1 MGRTK
6 YPLAFRLTLKV
17 LLLFAPSAWAQVD
30 VGDYTVSGSAE
41 IGGLPRTFTG
51 DKAKFEEYRDI
62 PETVI
67 VPQLQLMIGGKK
79 EDYYLNF
86 NATEVGRSDQ
96 LYNLRVGRYGLVE
109 LEFQWDQIPHIFSL
123 DTARTPYSRDGG
135 GGIFTLPSKPTSTAG
150 PAVRDWVNG
159 AANPVDLKLFNGI
172 GRFNVR
178 YTPTPGWTF
187 TGSYW
192 SNNNSGKR
200 AFGAL
205 FGTSPGSY
213 NITEL
218 TEPISYQT
226 NNIEL
231 GGEYAGNGWTLG
243 LKYTGSLFHNNIST
257 LVWDN
262 PINLTGVGNAC
273 VNTPTY
279 QTNGTGGPCRG
290 RMDLYPS
297 NQAHTF
303 SMTGTAALPMKTQF
317 LGTVSYG
324 WRLQD
329 DHFLPFTIN
338 PTIAQ
343 PRISASNLDGDVRP
357 LMVNATFVNRS
368 FDKLDLK
375 AYYRLYDYDNRSKHV
390 SLPDGYIKLDSN
402 PPVIPGLV
410 TFPYAYS
417 RQNMGADAGYTFS
430 KWLTGKFSYG
440 WERMHR
446 ERREVLNSDEFNVGP
461 TIDIK
466 PSPWALFR
474 ASYRHY
480 WRNAPEYDAGRQV
493 VIETAETPED
503 IREARLE
510 ALRKFD
516 EAARHRDKV
525 SLFGQYS
532 FTEQLTFHSGFE
544 LTSDRYPNSEIG
556 VQNDF
561 DYSPSVGFNY
571 LPLEWLKFFGNY
583 NWERFDWKLNAVQR
597 SDPTQTP
604 QTDPS
609 RLWVSRGRD
618 QIHTLTLGS
627 DVEIIKNLLGFR
639 VQYGFSDGRSD
650 VRASGS
656 TCSGCTQATNYP
668 TIKNQWHEL
677 LTRLE
682 YQVHKNVALNVG
694 YYFNHA
700 TENDFGVDIM
710 KPWMGDVDTG
720 ANVQRS
726 IFLGDQIK
734 GPFTAHVGYFT
745 VKFKF

>member
-1 MGRTK
+1 MNWTRRLLR
-6 YPLAFRLTLKV
+6 LATFSFHLV
-17 LLLFAPSAWAQVD
+17 AAPFVSAQVD
-30 VGDYTVSGSAE
+30 IGDLTISGGAE
-41 IGGLPRTFTG
+41 VGGLPRTFTG

-62 PETVI
+62 PESVI
-67 VPQLQLMIGGKK
+67 VPQLQLLIGGKK

-96 LYNLRVGRYGLVE
+96 MYSLRVGRYGLVDM
-109 LEFQWDQIPHIFSL
+109 EFSWDQIPHVFSL
-123 DTARTPYSRDGG
+123 DTARTPYGRPGG
-135 GGIFTLPSKPTSTAG
+135 GGTFTLPSKPTTTAG
-150 PAVRDWVNG
+150 TDVRDWVNG
-159 AANPVDLKLFNGI
+159 AANSVDLKLFNGI

-187 TGSYW
+187 TGTYW

-243 LKYTGSLFHNNIST
+243 LKYTGSFFHNNIST

-262 PINLTGVGNAC
+262 PINLTGVGSAC
-273 VNTPTY
+273 VDTPTY

-303 SMTGTAALPMKTQF
+303 GLTGTAALPMKTQF

-343 PRISASNLDGDVRP
+343 PRISATSLDGDVRP
-357 LMVNATFVNRS
+357 LVVNTTFVNRY

-375 AYYRLYDYDNRSKHV
+375 AYYRLYDYDNRSKRV
-390 SLPDGYIKLDSN
+390 SLPDGYIKNDSN
-402 PPVIPGLV
+402 PPVVPDLV

-417 RQNMGADAGYTFS
+417 RQNIGMDAGYTFA

-446 ERREVLNSDEFNVGP
+446 EQREVLSSDEFNVGP
-461 TIDIK
+461 TFDIK

-480 WRNAPEYDAGRQV
+480 WRNAPDYDAGRQV
-493 VIETAETPED
+493 VIETDETRED

-525 SLFGQYS
+525 SLYGQY
-532 FTEQLTFHSGFE
+532 TVWEQLTLNSGFDV
-544 LTSDRYPNSEIG
+544 TSDRYPNSEIG

-561 DYSPSVGFNY
+561 NYSPSVGFNY
-571 LPLEWLKFFGNY
+571 SPLEWLKFFGNY

-597 SDPTQTP
+597 SDATQTP

-618 QIHTLTLGS
+618 QIHTFSLGS
-627 DVEIIKNLLGFR
+627 DIELIKNLLGLR
-639 VQYGFSDGRSD
+639 IQYGFSDGRSD

-682 YQVHKNVALNVG
+682 YRVHKNIAFNVG

-745 VKFKF
+745 VKFRF

>member
-1 MGRTK
+1 MKRSRTCC
-6 YPLAFRLTLKV
+6 AIWTLGA
-17 LLLFAPSAWAQVD
+17 LFFGASASWAQVE
-30 VGDYTVSGSAE
+30 VGDLTISGGAE
-41 IGGLPRTFTG
+41 VGGLPRTFTG
-51 DKAKFEEYRDI
+51 NKSKFEEYRDI
-62 PETVI
+62 PESVI
-67 VPQLQLMIGGKK
+67 VPQLQLIIGGKK

-86 NATEVGRSDQ
+86 NANEVGRNDQ
-96 LYNLRVGRYGLVE
+96 SYSLRVGRYGLVD
-109 LEFQWDQIPHIFSL
+109 LEFLWDQIPHIFSL
-123 DTARTPYSRDGG
+123 DTARTPYLRGGG
-135 GGIFTLPSKPTSTAG
+135 GGIFTLPSKPSSTAG
-150 PAVRDWVNG
+150 PAVRDWVNST
-159 AANPVDLKLFNGI
+159 ADPVDLKLFNGI
-172 GRFNVR
+172 GRFNIR

-279 QTNGTGGPCRG
+279 QTNGTGGPCQG

-303 SMTGTAALPMKTQF
+303 SLTGTAALPMKTQF

-329 DHFLPFTIN
+329 DRFLPFTIN

-343 PRISASNLDGDVRP
+343 PRISATNLDGDVRP
-357 LMVNATFVNRS
+357 LMVNTTFVNRY
-368 FDKLDLK
+368 FDNLDLK
-375 AYYRLYDYDNRSKHV
+375 AYYRLYDYDNRSKRV
-390 SLPDGYIKLDSN
+390 SLPDGFVRLDSN
-402 PPVIPGLV
+402 APVDPGLI

-417 RQNMGADAGYTFS
+417 KQNVGMDAGYNFA
-430 KWLTGKFSYG
+430 KWLSGKLSYG

-446 ERREVLNSDEFNVGP
+446 ERREVLNSDEFRLGP
-461 TIDIK
+461 TFDIK

-474 ASYRHY
+474 ASYSHY

-493 VIETAETPED
+493 VIETAESPED

-525 SLFGQYS
+525 SLYGQYT
-532 FTEQLTFHSGFE
+532 FWEQLTVHSGFDV
-544 LTSDRYPNSEIG
+544 TSDRYPNSEIG

-561 DYSPSVGFNY
+561 DYSPSVGFTY
-571 LPLEWLKFFGNY
+571 SPLEWLKFFGNY
-583 NWERFDWKLNAVQR
+583 NWERFDWKLNAMQR
-597 SDPTQTP
+597 SATTQTP
-604 QTDPS
+604 QTDS
-609 RLWVSRGRD
+609 ARLWVSRGRD
-618 QIHTLTLGS
+618 QIHTFSLGS
-627 DVEIIKNLLGFR
+627 DVEIIKNLLAFR
-639 VQYGFSDGRSD
+639 IQYGFSDGRSD

-677 LTRLE
+677 LGRLE
-682 YQVHKNVALNVG
+682 YQVHKNIALNVG

-745 VKFKF
+745 VKLRF

>member
-1 MGRTK
+1 
-6 YPLAFRLTLKV
+6 
-17 LLLFAPSAWAQVD
+17 
-30 VGDYTVSGSAE
+30 
-41 IGGLPRTFTG
+41 
-51 DKAKFEEYRDI
+51 
-62 PETVI
+62 
-67 VPQLQLMIGGKK
+67 LQLIIGGKK

-86 NATEVGRSDQ
+86 NANEVGRNDQ
-96 LYNLRVGRYGLVE
+96 SYSLRVGRYGLVDM
-109 LEFQWDQIPHIFSL
+109 EFSWDQIPHIFSL
-123 DTARTPYSRDGG
+123 DQARTPYGRPGG
-135 GGIFTLPSKPTSTAG
+135 GGTFTLPSKPTTTAG
-150 PAVRDWVNG
+150 TNVRDWVNG

-187 TGSYW
+187 TGTYW

-279 QTNGTGGPCRG
+279 QTNGTGGPCQG

-303 SMTGTAALPMKTQF
+303 SLTGTAALPMKTQF

-329 DHFLPFTIN
+329 DRFLPFTIN

-343 PRISASNLDGDVRP
+343 PRISATNLDGDVRP
-357 LMVNATFVNRS
+357 LMVNTTFVNRY
-368 FDKLDLK
+368 FDNLDLK
-375 AYYRLYDYDNRSKHV
+375 AYYRLYDYDNRSKRV
-390 SLPDGYIKLDSN
+390 SLPDGFIRLDSN
-402 PPVIPGLV
+402 AAVDPGLI

-417 RQNMGADAGYTFS
+417 KQNIGMDAGYNFA
-430 KWLTGKFSYG
+430 KWLSGKLSYG

-446 ERREVLNSDEFNVGP
+446 ERREVLNSDEFSLGP
-461 TIDIK
+461 TFDIK

-493 VIETAETPED
+493 VIETAETPEE

-525 SLFGQYS
+525 SLFGQY
-532 FTEQLTFHSGFE
+532 TVWEQLTFHSGFE
-544 LTSDRYPNSEIG
+544 VTSDRYPNSEIG

-561 DYSPSVGFNY
+561 NYSPSVGFTY
-571 LPLEWLKFFGNY
+571 VPLEWLKFFGNY
-583 NWERFDWKLNAVQR
+583 NWERFDWKLRAMQR
-597 SDPTQTP
+597 SATTQTP
-604 QTDPS
+604 ETDPS
-609 RLWVSRGRD
+609 RIWLSRGRD
-618 QIHTLTLGS
+618 QIHTFSLGS
-627 DVEIIKNLLGFR
+627 DIEIIKNLLGFR
-639 VQYGFSDGRSD
+639 IQYGFSDGRSD

-656 TCSGCTQATNYP
+656 TCAGCTVATNYP

-677 LTRLE
+677 LARLE
-682 YQVHKNVALNVG
+682 YQVHKNLALNVG

-745 VKFKF
+745 VKVKF

>member
-1 MGRTK
+1 M
-6 YPLAFRLTLKV
+6 LISLT
-17 LLLFAPSAWAQVD
+17 WAQVD
-30 VGDYTVSGSAE
+30 VGDLTISGSAE
-41 IGGLPRTFTG
+41 VGGLPRTFKG
-51 DKAKFEEYRDI
+51 DKAWFEQYRDI
-62 PETVI
+62 PESVI
-67 VPQLQLMIGGKK
+67 VPQLQLLIGGKK

-86 NATEVGRSDQ
+86 NAVEVGRHDQ
-96 LYNLRVGRYGLVE
+96 GYNLRVGRYGLVDM
-109 LEFQWDQIPHIFSL
+109 EFSWDQIPHIFSL
-123 DTARTPYSRDGG
+123 DTARTPYGRPGG
-135 GGIFTLPSKPTSTAG
+135 GGTFTLPSKPTTTAG
-150 PAVRDWVNG
+150 TDVRDWVNG

-172 GRFNVR
+172 GRFNLR

-187 TGSYW
+187 TGTYW

-205 FGTSPGSY
+205 FGTSPGSF

-226 NNIEL
+226 NNIEF

-243 LKYTGSLFHNNIST
+243 VKYTGSFFHNNTST

-329 DHFLPFTIN
+329 DRFLPFTIN

-343 PRISASNLDGDVRP
+343 PRISATNLDGDVRP
-357 LMVNATFVNRS
+357 LMVNTTLVNRY

-375 AYYRLYDYDNRSKHV
+375 AYYRLYDYDNRSKRV
-390 SLPDGYIKLDSN
+390 SLPDGYIRNDSN
-402 PPVIPGLV
+402 PPVVPDLV

-417 RQNMGADAGYTFS
+417 RQNMGMDAAYTFA

-446 ERREVLNSDEFNVGP
+446 DRREVLTSDEFNVGP
-461 TIDIK
+461 TFDIK

-480 WRNAPEYDAGRQV
+480 WRNDPEYDAGRQV

-525 SLFGQYS
+525 SLYGQY
-532 FTEQLTFHSGFE
+532 TVWEQLTLHSGFE

-571 LPLEWLKFFGNY
+571 SPLEWLKFFGNY
-583 NWERFDWKLNAVQR
+583 NWERFDWKLSAMQR
-597 SDPTQTP
+597 SATTQTP
-604 QTDPS
+604 QSDPS

-618 QIHTLTLGS
+618 QIHTFSLGS
-627 DVEIIKNLLGFR
+627 DIELIKNLLGFR
-639 VQYGFSDGRSD
+639 IQYGFSDGRSE
-650 VRASGS
+650 VHASGS

-682 YQVHKNVALNVG
+682 YQVHKNIAFNVG

-726 IFLGDQIK
+726 IFLGDQVK
-734 GPFTAHVGYFT
+734 GPFTAHVGFVT
-745 VKFKF
+745 LRFKF

>member
-1 MGRTK
+1 
-6 YPLAFRLTLKV
+6 
-17 LLLFAPSAWAQVD
+17 
-30 VGDYTVSGSAE
+30 
-41 IGGLPRTFTG
+41 
-51 DKAKFEEYRDI
+51 
-62 PETVI
+62 
-67 VPQLQLMIGGKK
+67 
-79 EDYYLNF
+79 
-86 NATEVGRSDQ
+86 
-96 LYNLRVGRYGLVE
+96 
-109 LEFQWDQIPHIFSL
+109 
-123 DTARTPYSRDGG
+123 
-135 GGIFTLPSKPTSTAG
+135 
-150 PAVRDWVNG
+150 
-159 AANPVDLKLFNGI
+159 
-172 GRFNVR
+172 
-178 YTPTPGWTF
+178 
-187 TGSYW
+187 
-192 SNNNSGKR
+192 
-200 AFGAL
+200 
-205 FGTSPGSY
+205 
-213 NITEL
+213 
-218 TEPISYQT
+218 
-226 NNIEL
+226 
-231 GGEYAGNGWTLG
+231 
-243 LKYTGSLFHNNIST
+243 
-257 LVWDN
+257 
-262 PINLTGVGNAC
+262 
-273 VNTPTY
+273 
-279 QTNGTGGPCRG
+279 
-290 RMDLYPS
+290 
-297 NQAHTF
+297 
-303 SMTGTAALPMKTQF
+303 
-317 LGTVSYG
+317 
-324 WRLQD
+324 
-329 DHFLPFTIN
+329 
-338 PTIAQ
+338 
-343 PRISASNLDGDVRP
+343 
-357 LMVNATFVNRS
+357 
-368 FDKLDLK
+368 
-375 AYYRLYDYDNRSKHV
+375 
-390 SLPDGYIKLDSN
+390 
-402 PPVIPGLV
+402 
-410 TFPYAYS
+410 
-417 RQNMGADAGYTFS
+417 
-430 KWLTGKFSYG
+430 
-440 WERMHR
+440 
-446 ERREVLNSDEFNVGP
+446 
-461 TIDIK
+461 
-466 PSPWALFR
+466 LFR

-583 NWERFDWKLNAVQR
+583 NWERFDWKLNAMQR
-597 SDPTQTP
+597 SDTTQTS
-604 QTDPS
+604 QSDPS

-627 DVEIIKNLLGFR
+627 DIEIIKNLLGFR
-639 VQYGFSDGRSD
+639 IQYGFSDGRSD

-682 YQVHKNVALNVG
+682 YQVHKNIALNVG

>member
-1 MGRTK
+1 MKRSRTFCC
-6 YPLAFRLTLKV
+6 AIWTLGA
-17 LLLFAPSAWAQVD
+17 LFFGASASWAQVE
-30 VGDYTVSGSAE
+30 VGDLTISGGAE
-41 IGGLPRTFTG
+41 VGGLPRTFTG
-51 DKAKFEEYRDI
+51 DKSKFEEYRDI
-62 PETVI
+62 PESVI
-67 VPQLQLMIGGKK
+67 VPQLQLIIGGKK

-96 LYNLRVGRYGLVE
+96 LYNLRAGRYGLVE

-123 DTARTPYSRDGG
+123 DTARTPYARDGG
-135 GGIFTLPSKPTSTAG
+135 GGIFTLPSKPTTTAG
-150 PAVRDWVNG
+150 TAVRDWVNG

-273 VNTPTY
+273 VDTPTY

-329 DHFLPFTIN
+329 DRFLPFTIN

-343 PRISASNLDGDVRP
+343 PRISASSLDGDVRP
-357 LMVNATFVNRS
+357 LMVNTTFVNRY

-375 AYYRLYDYDNRSKHV
+375 AYYRLYDYDNRSKRV
-390 SLPDGYIKLDSN
+390 SLPDGYVRLDSN
-402 PPVIPGLV
+402 APVDPGLV

-417 RQNMGADAGYTFS
+417 RQNTGMDAGYTFS

-583 NWERFDWKLNAVQR
+583 NWERFDWKLNAMQR
-597 SDPTQTP
+597 SDTTQTS
-604 QTDPS
+604 QSDPS

-627 DVEIIKNLLGFR
+627 DIEIIKNLLGFR
-639 VQYGFSDGRSD
+639 IQYGFSDGRSD

-682 YQVHKNVALNVG
+682 YQVHKNIALNVG

>member
-1 MGRTK
+1 MKRSKISCCAIWTFG
-6 YPLAFRLTLKV
+6 A
-17 LLLFAPSAWAQVD
+17 LFFSVSLSWAQVE
-30 VGDYTVSGSAE
+30 VGDLTISGGAE

-62 PETVI
+62 PESVI
-67 VPQLQLMIGGKK
+67 VPQLQLIIGGKK

-86 NATEVGRSDQ
+86 NAVEVGRHDQ
-96 LYNLRVGRYGLVE
+96 GYNLRVGRYGLVDM
-109 LEFQWDQIPHIFSL
+109 EFSWDQIPHIFSL
-123 DTARTPYSRDGG
+123 DTARTPYGRPGG
-135 GGIFTLPSKPTSTAG
+135 GGIFTLPSKPTTTAG
-150 PAVRDWVNG
+150 TAVRDWVNG
-159 AANPVDLKLFNGI
+159 AAQPVDLTLFNGI

-187 TGSYW
+187 TGTYW

-243 LKYTGSLFHNNIST
+243 LKYTGSFFHNNIST

-273 VNTPTY
+273 VDTPTY

-329 DHFLPFTIN
+329 DRFLPFTIN

-357 LMVNATFVNRS
+357 LMINTSFVNRY
-368 FDKLDLK
+368 FNNLDLK
-375 AYYRLYDYDNRSKHV
+375 AYYRLYDYDNRSKRV

-402 PPVIPGLV
+402 APVVPDLV

-417 RQNMGADAGYTFS
+417 RQNMGADAAYTFS

-461 TIDIK
+461 TLDIK

-493 VIETAETPED
+493 VIETGETPED

-532 FTEQLTFHSGFE
+532 FTEQLTLHSGFE
-544 LTSDRYPNSEIG
+544 MTSDRYPNSEMG

-571 LPLEWLKFFGNY
+571 TPLEWLKFFGNY

-609 RLWVSRGRD
+609 RRWVSRGRD
-618 QIHTLTLGS
+618 QIHTLTWGS
-627 DVEIIKNLLGFR
+627 DIELIKNLLGLR
-639 VQYGFSDGRSD
+639 IQYGFSDGRSD

-682 YQVHKNVALNVG
+682 YQVHKNIAFNVG

-745 VKFKF
+745 VKFRF

>member
-1 MGRTK
+1 MKGIKRGCCFFTFAL
-6 YPLAFRLTLKV
+6 Y
-17 LLLFAPSAWAQVD
+17 LFAASLTWAQVD
-30 VGDYTVSGSAE
+30 VGDLTISGSAE
-41 IGGLPRTFTG
+41 VGGLPRTFKG
-51 DKAKFEEYRDI
+51 DKAWFEQYRDI
-62 PETVI
+62 PESVI
-67 VPQLQLMIGGKK
+67 VPQLQLLIGGKK

-86 NATEVGRSDQ
+86 NAVEVGRHDQ
-96 LYNLRVGRYGLVE
+96 GYNLRVGRYGLVD
-109 LEFQWDQIPHIFSL
+109 LEFSWDQIPHIFSL
-123 DTARTPYSRDGG
+123 DTARTPYGRPGG
-135 GGIFTLPSKPTSTAG
+135 GGTFTLPSKPTTTAG
-150 PAVRDWVNG
+150 TAVRDWVNTT
-159 AANPVDLKLFNGI
+159 ANPVDLKLFNGI

-187 TGSYW
+187 TGTYW

-205 FGTSPGSY
+205 FGSSPGSF

-226 NNIEL
+226 NNIEF

-243 LKYTGSLFHNNIST
+243 LRYTGSFFHNNTST

-329 DHFLPFTIN
+329 DRFLPFTIN

-343 PRISASNLDGDVRP
+343 PRISATNLDGDVRP
-357 LMVNATFVNRS
+357 LMVNATLVNRY

-375 AYYRLYDYDNRSKHV
+375 AYYRLYDYDNRSKRV
-390 SLPDGYIKLDSN
+390 SLPDGYIRNDSN
-402 PPVIPGLV
+402 PPVVPDLV

-417 RQNMGADAGYTFS
+417 RQNMGMDAAYTFA

-446 ERREVLNSDEFNVGP
+446 ERREVLTSDEFNVGP
-461 TIDIK
+461 TFDIK

-525 SLFGQYS
+525 SLYGQY
-532 FTEQLTFHSGFE
+532 TVWEQLTLHSGFE

-556 VQNDF
+556 VQNDY

-571 LPLEWLKFFGNY
+571 SPLEWLKFFGNY
-583 NWERFDWKLNAVQR
+583 NWERFDWKLNAMQR
-597 SDPTQTP
+597 SATTQTP
-604 QTDPS
+604 QSDPS

-618 QIHTLTLGS
+618 QIHTFSLGS
-627 DVEIIKNLLGFR
+627 DIELIKNLLGFR
-639 VQYGFSDGRSD
+639 IQYGFSDGRSE
-650 VRASGS
+650 VHASGS

-682 YQVHKNVALNVG
+682 YQVHKNIAFNVG

-726 IFLGDQIK
+726 IFLGDKVK
-734 GPFTAHVGYFT
+734 GPFTAHVGFVT
-745 VKFKF
+745 LRFKF

>member
-1 MGRTK
+1 MNGIKRGCWFFIF
-6 YPLAFRLTLKV
+6 AFC
-17 LLLFAPSAWAQVD
+17 LFAASLAWAQVD
-30 VGDYTVSGSAE
+30 VGDLTISGGAE
-41 IGGLPRTFTG
+41 IGGLPRTFKG
-51 DKAKFEEYRDI
+51 DKAWFEQYRDI
-62 PETVI
+62 PESVI
-67 VPQLQLMIGGKK
+67 VPQLQLLIGGKK

-86 NATEVGRSDQ
+86 NAVEVGRHDQ
-96 LYNLRVGRYGLVE
+96 GYNLRVGRYGLVDM
-109 LEFQWDQIPHIFSL
+109 EFSWDQIPHIFSL
-123 DTARTPYSRDGG
+123 DTARTPYGRPGG
-135 GGIFTLPSKPTSTAG
+135 GGTFTLPSKPTTTAG
-150 PAVRDWVNG
+150 TDVRDWVNG

-187 TGSYW
+187 TGTYW

-205 FGTSPGSY
+205 FGTSPGSF

-226 NNIEL
+226 NNIEF

-243 LKYTGSLFHNNIST
+243 LKYTGSLFHNNTST

-303 SMTGTAALPMKTQF
+303 SLTGTAALPMKTQF

-329 DHFLPFTIN
+329 DRFLPFTIN

-343 PRISASNLDGDVRP
+343 PRISATNLDGDVRP
-357 LMVNATFVNRS
+357 LMVNATLVNRY

-375 AYYRLYDYDNRSKHV
+375 AYYRLYDYDNRSKRV
-390 SLPDGYIKLDSN
+390 SLPDGYIRNDSN
-402 PPVIPGLV
+402 PPVVPDLV

-417 RQNMGADAGYTFS
+417 RQNMGMDAAYTFA

-446 ERREVLNSDEFNVGP
+446 DRREVLTSDEFNVGP
-461 TIDIK
+461 TFDIK

-480 WRNAPEYDAGRQV
+480 WRNDPEYDAGRQV

-525 SLFGQYS
+525 SLYGQY
-532 FTEQLTFHSGFE
+532 TVWEQLTLHSGFE

-571 LPLEWLKFFGNY
+571 SPLEWLKFFGNY
-583 NWERFDWKLNAVQR
+583 NWERFDWKLNAMQR
-597 SDPTQTP
+597 SATTQTP
-604 QTDPS
+604 QSDPS

-618 QIHTLTLGS
+618 QIHTFSLGS
-627 DVEIIKNLLGFR
+627 DIELIKNLLGFR
-639 VQYGFSDGRSD
+639 IQYGFSDGRSE
-650 VRASGS
+650 VHASGS

-682 YQVHKNVALNVG
+682 YQVHKNIAFNVG

-726 IFLGDQIK
+726 IFLGDQVK
-734 GPFTAHVGYFT
+734 GPFTAHVGFVT
-745 VKFKF
+745 LRFKF

>member
-1 MGRTK
+1 MKGIKRG
-6 YPLAFRLTLKV
+6 YYFLIFALY
-17 LLLFAPSAWAQVD
+17 LFATSLTWAQVD
-30 VGDYTVSGSAE
+30 VGDLTISGSAE
-41 IGGLPRTFTG
+41 VGGLPRTLKG
-51 DKAKFEEYRDI
+51 DKAWFEQYRDI
-62 PETVI
+62 PESVI
-67 VPQLQLMIGGKK
+67 VPQLQLLIGGKK

-86 NATEVGRSDQ
+86 NATELGRNDQ
-96 LYNLRVGRYGLVE
+96 SYSLRVGRYGLVD
-109 LEFQWDQIPHIFSL
+109 LEFVWEEIPHIFSL
-123 DTARTPYSRDGG
+123 GVARTPYGRDGG
-135 GGIFTLPSKPTSTAG
+135 GGTFTLPSKPTTTG
-150 PAVRDWVNG
+150 GTDVRDWVNTT
-159 AANPVDLKLFNGI
+159 AHPVDLKLFNGI

-178 YTPTPGWTF
+178 YTPTPGWTL

-205 FGTSPGSY
+205 FGTSPGSF

-262 PINLTGVGNAC
+262 PINLTGVGSAC
-273 VNTPTY
+273 VDTPTY

-303 SMTGTAALPMKTQF
+303 SFTGTAALPMKTQF

-329 DHFLPFTIN
+329 DRFLPFTIN

-343 PRISASNLDGDVRP
+343 PRISATNLDGDVRP
-357 LMVNATFVNRS
+357 LMVNTTFVNRY

-375 AYYRLYDYDNRSKHV
+375 AYYRLYDYDNRSKRV
-390 SLPDGYIKLDSN
+390 SLPDGYIKIDSN
-402 PPVIPGLV
+402 PPVVPGLV

-417 RQNMGADAGYTFS
+417 RQNVGMDAAYTFA

-446 ERREVLNSDEFNVGP
+446 DRREVLTSDEFNVGP
-461 TIDIK
+461 TFDIK
-466 PSPWALFR
+466 PSPWALLR
-474 ASYRHY
+474 ATYRHY
-480 WRNAPEYDAGRQV
+480 WRNAPQYDAGRQV

-525 SLFGQYS
+525 SLYGQY
-532 FTEQLTFHSGFE
+532 TVWEQLTLHSGFE

-561 DYSPSVGFNY
+561 NYSPSVGFNY
-571 LPLEWLKFFGNY
+571 SPLEWLKFFGDY
-583 NWERFDWKLNAVQR
+583 NWERFDWKLNAMQR
-597 SDPTQTP
+597 SDTTQTP

-609 RLWVSRGRD
+609 RLWASRGRD

-627 DVEIIKNLLGFR
+627 DIELIKNLLGFR
-639 VQYGFSDGRSD
+639 IQYGFSDGRSD
-650 VRASGS
+650 VHASGS
-656 TCSGCTQATNYP
+656 TCSGCTRATNYP

-682 YQVHKNVALNVG
+682 YQVHKNIAFNVG

-700 TENDFGVDIM
+700 IENDFGVDIM

-726 IFLGDQIK
+726 IFLGDQVK

-745 VKFKF
+745 VKLKF

>member
-1 MGRTK
+1 MKRSRTFCC
-6 YPLAFRLTLKV
+6 AIWTLGA
-17 LLLFAPSAWAQVD
+17 LFFGASASWAQVE
-30 VGDYTVSGSAE
+30 VGDLTISGGAE
-41 IGGLPRTFTG
+41 VGGLPRTFTG
-51 DKAKFEEYRDI
+51 DKSKFEEYRDI
-62 PETVI
+62 PESVI
-67 VPQLQLMIGGKK
+67 VPQLQLIIGGKK

-96 LYNLRVGRYGLVE
+96 LYNLRAGRYGLVE

-123 DTARTPYSRDGG
+123 DTARTPYARDGG
-135 GGIFTLPSKPTSTAG
+135 GGIFTLPSKPTTTAG
-150 PAVRDWVNG
+150 TAVRDWVNG

-273 VNTPTY
+273 VDTPTY

-329 DHFLPFTIN
+329 DRFLPFTIN

-343 PRISASNLDGDVRP
+343 PRISASSLDGDVRP
-357 LMVNATFVNRS
+357 LMVNTTFVNRY

-375 AYYRLYDYDNRSKHV
+375 AYYRLYDYDNRSKRV
-390 SLPDGYIKLDSN
+390 SLPDGYVRLDSN
-402 PPVIPGLV
+402 APVDTGLV

-417 RQNMGADAGYTFS
+417 RQNTGMDAGYTFS

-583 NWERFDWKLNAVQR
+583 NWERFDWKLNAMQR
-597 SDPTQTP
+597 SDTTQTS
-604 QTDPS
+604 QSDPS

-627 DVEIIKNLLGFR
+627 DIEIIKNLLGFR
-639 VQYGFSDGRSD
+639 IQYGFSDGRSD

-682 YQVHKNVALNVG
+682 YQVHKNIALNVG